1 MEILTRDRLASLP
14 RRRLHGGRNWT
25 KAVIDVVETVGGPI
39 VLKDLA
45 ATTWPVRLL
54 LGPSQLDREAR
65 AYRLLRD
72 LPGVPRFLGRVDR
85 AAIALE
91 YIAGPDLGSVRG
103 GDLPPSF
110 LDRLERVLD
119 GIHARGVAHGDLHRR
134 DVLIGPGGAPYIV
147 DFSTAL
153 AAGPDPDPLLRF
165 LFAQMCR
172 SDRRSLAKLRRRLLP
187 GARAPVPARPAL
199 YRIVRPVRAF
209 FDLLRRRH

>member
-25 KAVIDVVETVGGPI
+25 KAVVEVVVTGGGPI

-45 ATTWPVRLL
+45 ARPWPVRLL

-65 AYRLLRD
+65 AYCLLRD

-103 GDLPPSF
+103 AVPILGRTLNPADSF
-110 LDRLERVLD
+110 V
-119 GIHARGVAHGDLHRR
+119 
-134 DVLIGPGGAPYIV
+134 
-147 DFSTAL
+147 
-153 AAGPDPDPLLRF
+153 RF
-165 LFAQMCR
+165 RWWAQIWT
-172 SDRRSLAKLRRRLLP
+172 
-187 GARAPVPARPAL
+187 
-199 YRIVRPVRAF
+199 Y
-209 FDLLRRRH
+209 